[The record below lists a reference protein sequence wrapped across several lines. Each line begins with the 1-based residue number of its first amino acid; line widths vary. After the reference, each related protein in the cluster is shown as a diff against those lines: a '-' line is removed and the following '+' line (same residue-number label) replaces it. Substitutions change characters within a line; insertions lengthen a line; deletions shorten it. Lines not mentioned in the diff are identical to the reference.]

1 MISAVT
7 LDFWNTLADDYR
19 LEERQALRAV
29 RLREIV
35 GPHGYEP
42 DDLAV
47 QRAFSTSWD
56 HFDRVWYDEHRTPT
70 TAESTDVML
79 GALGVRLPQD
89 ARERVVDMLAHVV
102 LDTAPRPV
110 EGVPETLPVLA
121 ERYRLAV
128 ICDAG
133 ISPGSVLREV
143 LASFGIDGHIGAFF
157 FSDEHGFSKPDPRA
171 FLTPLAELD
180 VSPYEAVHVGD
191 IQRTD
196 IEGAHGAGLRAVHFV
211 GVNGR
216 DLKRSSAE
224 AILYR
229 FSDLPAVLESLR

>member
-1 MISAVT
+1 MIRAVT

-19 LEERQALRAV
+19 LEERQALRGA

-35 GPHGYEP
+35 GPYGYRP
-42 DDLAV
+42 DDTDV
-47 QRAFSTSWD
+47 SRAFSASWD
-56 HFDRVWYDEHRTPT
+56 HFDRVWFDEHRTPV

-79 GALGVRLPQD
+79 GALGIRLPDD
-89 ARERVVDMLAHVV
+89 ARQQVVRTLERIV
-102 LDTAPRPV
+102 LETPPRPV
-110 EGVPETLPVLA
+110 DGVIETLPVLA
-121 ERYRLAV
+121 DRYKLAIV
-128 ICDAG
+128 CDAG
-133 ISPGSVLREV
+133 ISPGAVLREV
-143 LASFGIDGHIGAFF
+143 LAAQGLEQYFGAFF
-157 FSDEHGFSKPDPRA
+157 FSDEHGLSKPDPRA
-171 FLTPLAELD
+171 FHIPLAELD
-180 VSPYEAVHVGD
+180 VAPHEAVHVGD

-229 FSDLPAVLESLR
+229 FADLPGILDRLG